1 MDILALLQPLNRVLA
16 GTTLSQLAII
26 VQAML
31 AMTGRV
37 TMLNIS
43 RWAGEGGSYRTVQ
56 RFYHTAISWAE
67 VSWIFLCYHIL
78 WARGEYILAG
88 DEVVVSK
95 AGKTT
100 YGLDRFFASLFQRVI
115 PGLAF
120 FAFSLVSVEER
131 KAYPLGMEQVIRTEA
146 EKATSK
152 AKAEKRKSKK
162 KSNGAVKSGRPKGS
176 KNKNKQEVV
185 LNAELVRIKAQLEAI
200 MRRTESWITL
210 KYLALDGHFG
220 HNAAMQMVRQCGLQL
235 ISKLR
240 HDSELYLPYDG
251 PYVGRGPHRKYG
263 DRIHYDNL
271 PEKIL
276 QCVSV
281 EKDIETR
288 IYQSVMLHKD
298 FAQPLNVVII
308 AKTNLRTQAH
318 AHVILFSSDLAL
330 PYEQLCNFY
339 ALRFQIEF
347 NFRDAKQFWGLEDFM
362 NTSPVAVS
370 NAANLALFMVNLVCL
385 LLKQFHLTDPL
396 FSVLDLKA
404 YYRGR
409 MYVSE
414 TLKWLPQ
421 KPDDDFIARLFD
433 IVPALGRIHSP
444 ESANFLI

>member
-1 MDILALLQPLNRVLA
+1 MLQLV
-16 GTTLSQLAII
+16 II

-43 RWAGEGGSYRTVQ
+43 RWAGEGGSYRSVQ
-56 RFYHTAISWAE
+56 RFYHTVIPWAEISWM
-67 VSWIFLCYHIL
+67 FLCHYL
-78 WARGEYILAG
+78 VWAKGEYILAG

-120 FAFSLVSVEER
+120 FVFSLVSVEER
-131 KAYPLGMEQVIRTEA
+131 KAYPLGMEQVIRTEE
-146 EKATSK
+146 EKAVSK
-152 AKAEKRKSKK
+152 AKTEERKSKK
-162 KSNGAVKSGRPKGS
+162 KSGGTGKSGRPKGS

-185 LNAELVRIKAQLEAI
+185 LNAELVRIKTQLEAV
-200 MRRTESWITL
+200 MKRTEGWITL

-220 HNAAMQMVRQCGLQL
+220 HNAAMQMVLQCGLQL

-240 HDSELYLPYDG
+240 HDAELYLPYDG
-251 PYVGRGPHRKYG
+251 PYAGRGPRRKYG
-263 DRIHYDNL
+263 DRIHYDCL
-271 PEKIL
+271 PDKIL
-276 QCVSV
+276 KCACV

-330 PYEQLCNFY
+330 HYDQLRDFY

-347 NFRDAKQFWGLEDFM
+347 NFRDAKQFWGLEDFI
-362 NTSPVAVS
+362 NTSPVAVN
-370 NAANLALFMVNLVCL
+370 NAANLSLFMVNLVCL
-385 LLKQFHLTDPL
+385 LLKRFRPTDPL

-414 TLKWLPQ
+414 TLKLLPQ
-421 KPDDDFIARLFD
+421 KPDDDFIATLFD
-433 IVPALGRIHSP
+433 IVPALGRIHTSEP
-444 ESANFLI
+444 ASFLI